1 MRGCKPDSGPIPA
14 PHNSPCDWVG
24 GRRQELRAHSGQ
36 LAPTLASWGSPGPRL
51 TTRFWFLLALSG
63 ALDLSLLLFVLRFR
77 ALRIGLVRLALA
89 LSAGALFAAL
99 KAPVFVLA
107 AHSFFFAASLGWTT
121 LVVVTPLTL
130 LHVALR
136 REATRAVRSVA
147 LAGALLLPA
156 LGWYG
161 TFYEPFR
168 LVEERHDVPI
178 DPRNAP
184 SEPLRIAVLADIQSQ
199 EVDAHLREAVRRAM
213 AFEPHLIVLPG
224 DLIQIA
230 NKERYLAAAP
240 QFRELLAPL
249 AAPLGVY
256 FVIGNT
262 DTPSLVR
269 HALEGTNV
277 HLLVDE
283 TAEVE
288 FAGKRVLIGG
298 ATIAHWRENLGQS
311 FSRAFDR
318 REGDELRILVC
329 HYPSCVEEAEPGRN
343 GFDLAI
349 AGHTHGGQVVIPG
362 FGPPVTLTSVPRAAA
377 AGGLHIVNGR
387 QLYVSRGVGLERG
400 TAPRLRFLC
409 PPEVSLLTLRAAD

>member
-1 MRGCKPDSGPIPA
+1 M
-14 PHNSPCDWVG
+14 
-24 GRRQELRAHSGQ
+24 L
-36 LAPTLASWGSPGPRL
+36 PGPRL
-51 TTRFWFLLALSG
+51 TTRLWFLLALSA
-63 ALDLSLLLFVLRFR
+63 ALDFSLIVFALHFR
-77 ALRIGLVRLALA
+77 AQRIGLARLALA
-89 LSAGALFAAL
+89 LVAGVAFACL
-99 KAPVFVLA
+99 KAPVFGLA
-107 AHSFFFAASLGWTT
+107 TRSFFFIASLGWST
-121 LVVVTPLTL
+121 LVLATPLAL
-130 LHVALR
+130 LYAALHNRATRPARTVAL
-136 REATRAVRSVA
+136 VGS
-147 LAGALLLPA
+147 LLLPA

-161 TFYEPFR
+161 TFYEPYR
-168 LVEERHDVPI
+168 LVEERCDVPI
-178 DPRNAP
+178 EPRHAP
-184 SEPLRIAVLADIQSQ
+184 AEPLRIAVLADLQSR

-230 NKERYLAAAP
+230 DRERYLAAAP

-249 AAPLGVY
+249 SAPLGVY

-277 HLLVDE
+277 KLLVDE
-283 TAEVE
+283 TVEVE
-288 FAGKRVLIGG
+288 FAGKRVRIGG
-298 ATIAHWRENLGQS
+298 ANIEHWSHDGGS
-311 FSRAFDR
+311 PFSREFDR

-329 HYPSCVEEAEPGRN
+329 HYPSCVEEADPLRS

-362 FGPPVTLTSVPRAAA
+362 FGPPITLTSVPREAA
-377 AGGLHIVNGR
+377 AGGLHVVNGR

-400 TAPRLRFLC
+400 AAPRLRFLC

>member
-1 MRGCKPDSGPIPA
+1 MRPRPEEWDSRGLSEA
-14 PHNSPCDWVG
+14 
-24 GRRQELRAHSGQ
+24 GRTEARL
-36 LAPTLASWGSPGPRL
+36 SWWSSPGLIVTSRTL
-51 TTRFWFLLALSG
+51 FFLALSC
-63 ALDLSLLLFVLRFR
+63 ALDLTVLLLVLRFR
-77 ALRIGLVRLALA
+77 CQRLGLARLAVALA
-89 LSAGALFAAL
+89 AGVLFASL
-99 KAPVFVLA
+99 KAPVFALA
-107 AHSFFFAASLGWTT
+107 AHSFFFVASLGWAT
-121 LVVVTPLTL
+121 LVLVTPLAL

-136 REATRAVRSVA
+136 KEATRAARAVA
-147 LAGALLLPA
+147 LSGTLLLPT

-161 TFYEPFR
+161 TFHEPFN
-168 LVEERHDVPI
+168 LVEERCDVPI
-178 DPRNAP
+178 EVRHAP
-184 SEPLRIAVLADIQSQ
+184 AEPLRIAVLADIQSQ
-199 EVDAHLREAVRRAM
+199 EVDEHLREAVRRAM

-230 NKERYLAAAP
+230 SRERYLEAAP

-249 AAPLGVY
+249 SAPLGVF

-269 HALEGTNV
+269 QALEGTNV
-277 HLLVDE
+277 KLLVDE
-283 TAEVE
+283 TVEVV

-298 ATIAHWRENLGQS
+298 ANIEHWSRDGGS
-311 FSRAFDR
+311 PFSREFDR

-329 HYPSCVEEAEPGRN
+329 HYPSCVEEADSFRP

-362 FGPPVTLTSVPRAAA
+362 FGPPITLTSVPREAA
-377 AGGLHIVNGR
+377 AGGLHVVNGR